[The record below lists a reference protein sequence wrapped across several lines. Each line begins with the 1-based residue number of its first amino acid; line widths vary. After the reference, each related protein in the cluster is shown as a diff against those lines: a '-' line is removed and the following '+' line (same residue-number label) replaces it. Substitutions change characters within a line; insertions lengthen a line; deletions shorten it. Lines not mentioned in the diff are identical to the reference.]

1 MNREPEP
8 VKIFV
13 FALSETPARSIVPVR
28 GYVVAVLITVP
39 LFSSPAVRGSLMRPL
54 SSRTV
59 AVELIRPLSSLLNT
73 SIEVSL

>member
-8 VKIFV
+8 IKTFV
-13 FALSETPARSIVPVR
+13 FGVSATPVRSIVPVR

-39 LFSSPAVRGSLMRPL
+39 LFSSPAVRGSLIRPL

-59 AVELIRPLSSLLNT
+59 AVELIRPLSSVLNT
-73 SIEVSL
+73 SMEVSL

>member
-8 VKIFV
+8 VYLRV
-13 FALSETPARSIVPVR
+13 NGVSATPVRSIVPVR
-28 GYVVAVLITVP
+28 GYVVAVLMTVP
-39 LFSSPAVRGSLMRPL
+39 LFSSPAVRGSLIRPL

-59 AVELIRPLSSLLNT
+59 AVELIRPLSSVLNT